1 MTVKELIERLSI
13 VPEEQRDK
21 IVVLAGNTREESTAV
36 EQVVV
41 EGLMDEDFSLVLILL
56 TMGKILG

>member
-21 IVVLAGNTREESTAV
+21 IVVLAGNTREESSAV
-36 EQVVV
+36 ERVVV

-56 TMGKILG
+56 TMGEILG